1 MKFAIATA
9 RVTGPLT
16 YADPTAPIVE
26 RAFVNLIELL
36 GGRSRLVRLYEHW
49 RLQWPLSGMSLWSSA
64 LYWLGVS
71 LELQGEPWP
80 PPTKRQDRLVIIAN
94 HPFGLL
100 DGIAIC
106 ALAERLG
113 RPFKILAHRQL
124 MRVPEAIPYFLPI
137 DFNETDEAV
146 RNNIEARRRA
156 LAALQAGE
164 TIVIFPA
171 GGVSTAPLKLP
182 LWRFARADD
191 LPWKNFAYR
200 LIRSAGATVLPLYFV
215 GQNGPMFHAASKVS
229 LAWRVALL
237 VGELD
242 KRRGKPLQVRVGRPI
257 PWAEMAAL
265 DSPALA
271 MRELRRR
278 VYALGDKA

>member
-1 MKFAIATA
+1 MKFATA
-9 RVTGPLT
+9 SRVSGPLT
-16 YADPTAPIVE
+16 YADPTAPILE

-36 GGRSRLVRLYEHW
+36 GGRSRLVQLYEQW

-80 PPTKRQDRLVIIAN
+80 PPTRRQERLVIIAN

-146 RNNIEARRRA
+146 RNNIEARRKA

-164 TIVIFPA
+164 TIVVFPA

-182 LWRFARADD
+182 LSRFARADD

-200 LIRSAGATVLPLYFV
+200 LIRSAEATVLPLYFV

-242 KRRGKPLQVRVGRPI
+242 KRRGKPLQVRVGQPI
-257 PWAEMAAL
+257 PWAEMAAM
-265 DSPALA
+265 DSSALA

>member
-1 MKFAIATA
+1 MRLAAAA
-9 RVTGPLT
+9 RVSGPLT
-16 YADPTAPIVE
+16 YADPTAPILE

-36 GGRSRLVRLYEHW
+36 GGRGRLVRLYEHW

-71 LELQGEPWP
+71 LELEGEPWP
-80 PPTKRQDRLVIIAN
+80 PPIRRQERLVIIAN

-100 DGIAIC
+100 DGIAVC
-106 ALAERLG
+106 ALAEQLG

-156 LAALQAGE
+156 LSALQAGE

-182 LWRFARADD
+182 LSRFARADD

-200 LIRSAGATVLPLYFV
+200 LIRSAEATVLPLYFV

-237 VGELD
+237 IGELD
-242 KRRGKPLQVRVGRPI
+242 KRRGKPLQVRIGRPI

-265 DSPALA
+265 DSPAIA
-271 MRELRRR
+271 MRELRCR